1 MADPDSLTVKFDG
14 AEKKISVTGSTT
26 SKQVISEAAQLF
38 HFRQQRIRLQFDLE
52 TRGRKRYLSGVDPL
66 M

>member
-14 AEKKISVTGSTT
+14 AEKKISVTDSTT

-38 HFRQQRIRLQFDLE
+38 HFRQQRIRL
-52 TRGRKRYLSGVDPL
+52 
-66 M
+66 